1 MVKTILKFQT
11 TSLLIRLSLDILVAL
26 NSDRYHFYAI
36 KLLNLI
42 YLIHYSKNPEAHSHP
57 SETTKIEVF
66 A

>member
-1 MVKTILKFQT
+1 MVKTILNFQT
-11 TSLLIRLSLDILVAL
+11 ASLLIRLSLDILVAL
-26 NSDRYHFYAI
+26 NSDRYNFYAI

-42 YLIHYSKNPEAHSHP
+42 YLIHYSKNTEAHSHP